1 MTSFKKMPSSFS
13 KNTTKF
19 QSFLIVG
26 ESAKE
31 QTFKL
36 AKEFNIDLEKHSPDV
51 SIISPQKKFISI
63 NQIREIKATIYQKP
77 VADMYKIIIIH
88 HAEKLTIQ
96 AQNSLL
102 KIFEEP
108 PVHAIIILEATDKSN
123 LLPTIVSRAIVIR
136 TSAKS
141 DTGKNTSILL
151 KDQETYSLLKTI
163 SEIEDPNTWL
173 DSQMSSLH
181 HSLLANIKDKKST
194 SSLSEIQLTLEKCAE
209 AKKMIG
215 ANVDAKFVLSNLIFS
230 LNQNADN

>member
-1 MTSFKKMPSSFS
+1 MASFKKMPSSFS
-13 KNTTKF
+13 KNTSKF

-26 ESAKE
+26 KGAKE
-31 QTFKL
+31 QTIKL
-36 AKEFNIDLEKHSPDV
+36 AKEFNIDLEKPSPDI

-77 VADMYKIIIIH
+77 VAGKYKIIIIH
-88 HAEKLTIQ
+88 SAEKLTTQ

-108 PVHAIIILEATDKSN
+108 PSHAIIILEAADKSN

-141 DTGKNTSILL
+141 DIGKNASILL
-151 KDQETYSLLKTI
+151 SGKDTYALLKTI
-163 SEIEDPNTWL
+163 SVIEDPSIWL
-173 DSQMSSLH
+173 DEQMNTLH
-181 HSLLANIKDKKST
+181 QSLLTNIKHKKST
-194 SSLSEIQLTLEKCAE
+194 NSLDEIQFVLEKCAE

-215 ANVDAKFVLSNLIFS
+215 ANVDGKFVLSNLIFS
-230 LNQNADN
+230 LNLNADN

>member
-1 MTSFKKMPSSFS
+1 MRIKNPS
-13 KNTTKF
+13 KF

-26 ESAKE
+26 KGAEK

-36 AKEFNIDLEKHSPDV
+36 AKEFNIDLEKPSPDL

-63 NQIREIKATIYQKP
+63 NQIREIKGTIYQKP
-77 VADMYKIIIIH
+77 VASKYKMIIIKN
-88 HAEKLTIQ
+88 AEKLTTQ

-141 DTGKNTSILL
+141 DTGKNASILL
-151 KDQETYSLLKTI
+151 SDKETFALLKTI
-163 SEIEDPNTWL
+163 SEIEDPSIWL
-173 DSQMSSLH
+173 DAQMSSLH
-181 HSLLANIKDKKST
+181 QSLLTNIKQKKSAD
-194 SSLSEIQLTLEKCAE
+194 SLDEIQFVLEKCAE

-215 ANVDAKFVLSNLIFS
+215 ANVDAKFVLANLVFS
-230 LNQNADN
+230 LKIPNV